1 MIQIWYE
8 TINNLYSCSPLF
20 CFLSTQTI
28 LFIYNVTTDFWI
40 GPALQKPNSAFSKR
54 PCCVVTQQ
62 AVVLIQLHKT
72 PSQHC
77 TVKKHT
83 AMLPFSCRAVTI
95 SGWWYFQTSI
105 WLSFCIW
112 LYPDTICNYR
122 YLSSVN

>member
-28 LFIYNVTTDFWI
+28 LFIYNVTTGFWI

-112 LYPDTICNYR
+112 PYPDTICNYL

>member
-8 TINNLYSCSPLF
+8 IINNLYSCSPLF
-20 CFLSTQTI
+20 CFLSTQII
-28 LFIYNVTTDFWI
+28 LFIYNVTTGFWI

-112 LYPDTICNYR
+112 PYPDTIYNYL